1 MFYKKHYYYFKGALS
16 EKLCDDI
23 VERGMDDNPITALTG
38 GYSTIIPR
46 TKKEEKE
53 VFDKR
58 DYSVS
63 WIDEAWVK
71 KELQPYIDRA
81 NRLSGWNF
89 DIEDSE
95 PCQFTIYNEG
105 QYYGWHT
112 DSSGG
117 YYETERMNGLIRKL
131 SVTVSLSHPH
141 EYEGGMLEF
150 NTRRQDEP
158 DDKSEIIKCKEILP
172 RGSICV
178 FPSYTHHRVSPV
190 TKGRRLSLVQWNLGK
205 EWR

>member
-1 MFYKKHYYYFKGALS
+1 MG
-16 EKLCDDI
+16 
-23 VERGMDDNPITALTG
+23 DNPVTALTG
-38 GYSTIIPR
+38 GYSTVIPR

-53 VFDKR
+53 LFDKR
-58 DYSVS
+58 NSSVS

-71 KELQPYIDRA
+71 KELQPYINRA
-81 NRLSGWNF
+81 NKLAGWNF

-95 PCQFTIYNEG
+95 PCQFTIYEKG

-112 DSSGG
+112 DSSGA
-117 YYETERMNGLIRKL
+117 YYEAEKMNGLIRKL

-150 NTRRQDEP
+150 DTKP
-158 DDKSEIIKCKEILP
+158 GDKSFRIKCKEILP

-178 FPSYTHHRVSPV
+178 FPSYTRHRVSPV